1 MKKLILLFFILG
13 ITIQCCAQLNWGSLA
28 EKLTGDSTKSSTI
41 SGALGNILATD
52 KVEVN
57 QLIGTWNY
65 ESPAVGFQS
74 KNILKKAG
82 ASVASAKIESEL
94 KGYYAKAGLDKLVLT
109 IAEDNTFSMKTK
121 YATLKGA
128 IEKGE
133 NGFYIFNFKA
143 FGKVKIGKLNAY
155 TTISGSTLSLTF
167 DIKKLIKLVKMVS
180 QYSSDKTFKGVMSL
194 VDSYDGITA
203 GFKLKK
209 Q

>member
-1 MKKLILLFFILG
+1 
-13 ITIQCCAQLNWGSLA
+13 
-28 EKLTGDSTKSSTI
+28 
-41 SGALGNILATD
+41 
-52 KVEVN
+52 
-57 QLIGTWNY
+57 
-65 ESPAVGFQS
+65 
-74 KNILKKAG
+74 
-82 ASVASAKIESEL
+82 
-94 KGYYAKAGLDKLVLT
+94 
-109 IAEDNTFSMKTK
+109 MKTK

-180 QYSSDKTFKGVMSL
+180 QYSSDKTFKGIISL

>member
-1 MKKLILLFFILG
+1 MKKLILLFFVLG
-13 ITIQCCAQLNWGSLA
+13 ITIQCCAQLNWGTLA

-41 SGALGNILATD
+41 GGVLGNILATD
-52 KVEVN
+52 KVEIN

-65 ESPAVGFQS
+65 ESPAIGFQS
-74 KNILKKAG
+74 ENILKKAG
-82 ASVASAKIESEL
+82 ASMASAKIEKEL
-94 KGYYAKAGLDKLVLT
+94 KSYYAKAGLDKLVLT

-121 YATLKGA
+121 YVTLKGT
-128 IEKGE
+128 IEKGKK
-133 NGFYIFNFKA
+133 GFKIFNFKV
-143 FGKVKIGKLNAY
+143 FGKVKIGKLNTY

-167 DIKKLIKLVKMVS
+167 DIKKLVELVKKIS
-180 QYSSDKTFKGVMSL
+180 QYSNDNTIKSVISL